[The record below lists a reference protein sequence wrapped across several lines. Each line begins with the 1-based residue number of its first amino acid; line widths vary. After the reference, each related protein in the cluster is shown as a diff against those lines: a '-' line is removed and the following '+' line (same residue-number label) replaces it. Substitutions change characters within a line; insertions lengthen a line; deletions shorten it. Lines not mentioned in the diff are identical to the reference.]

1 MCGSF
6 RFSSLFVCSL
16 YLTHKPTHRRH
27 HPIDRYTRSVID
39 GLDVLDAMEK
49 TPVGK
54 KNRPVNDILL
64 KSVTIHANPFADAA
78 A

>member
-1 MCGSF
+1 M
-6 RFSSLFVCSL
+6 FV
-16 YLTHKPTHRRH
+16 LTHIHDSNHTTAH
-27 HPIDRYTRSVID
+27 TRSVID
-39 GLDVLDAMEK
+39 GMDVLDAMEK

-54 KNRPVNDILL
+54 KNRPVNDIIL

>member
-1 MCGSF
+1 M
-6 RFSSLFVCSL
+6 
-16 YLTHKPTHRRH
+16 
-27 HPIDRYTRSVID
+27 ID
-39 GLDVLDAMEK
+39 GMDVLDAMEK

-54 KNRPVNDILL
+54 KNRPVTDIVL

>member
-1 MCGSF
+1 MADFDFLHCSF
-6 RFSSLFVCSL
+6 ALFTSR
-16 YLTHKPTHRRH
+16 TNERTTTIIHQH
-27 HPIDRYTRSVID
+27 TRSVID
-39 GLDVLDAMEK
+39 GMDVLDAMEK

-54 KNRPVNDILL
+54 KNRPVNDIVL